1 MYMKAIGQTRVSM
14 VPEKNAFR
22 LEGAGMLSFGSRVT
36 EKEMTYTS

>member
-1 MYMKAIGQTRVSM
+1 MYMKRQTRVSM
-14 VPEKNAFR
+14 VSEKNKFR